1 MRNKK
6 LVQNRLST
14 LQGQLKKLDMQIHR
28 GGTRGGINEAQ
39 RTITET
45 IQDIIDIIEREVY
58 ESIGRTN
65 TVKLGKIY
73 RLY

>member
-28 GGTRGGINEAQ
+28 GGDRVTINEAQ
-39 RTITET
+39 RSVEET
-45 IQDIIDIIEREVY
+45 VQDIIDIIEREA
-58 ESIGRTN
+58 
-65 TVKLGKIY
+65 
-73 RLY
+73 

>member
-28 GGTRGGINEAQ
+28 GGNRTTINEAQ
-39 RTITET
+39 RNITET
-45 IQDIIDIIEREVY
+45 LQDIIDIIEREA
-58 ESIGRTN
+58 
-65 TVKLGKIY
+65 
-73 RLY
+73 

>member
-28 GGTRGGINEAQ
+28 GGTRTQINEAQ
-39 RTITET
+39 RSVEET
-45 IQDIIDIIEREVY
+45 VQDIVDMIEREA
-58 ESIGRTN
+58 
-65 TVKLGKIY
+65 
-73 RLY
+73 